1 MAPILEKKDIK
12 DLTIEQLVS
21 WLEERDIQA
30 FRAKQILKWIYH
42 RQADA
47 FGVMTDLGKEMRQ
60 QLSSHFSINRLEKTR
75 IETSKDG
82 SKKYLFKLEDGTYIE
97 SVLIPEKKHDT
108 LCLSS
113 QVGCAQGC
121 RFCLTAR
128 GSFARNL
135 SQGEIIAQVRDIAND
150 MEDPSRLT
158 NIVFMGMGEPL
169 ANYRNVV
176 NAIQIIA
183 DSEIGLGFSSRR
195 ITVSTAGLIPR
206 IADLGRDTAANL
218 AISLNAADNT
228 TRNRLMP
235 INRKY
240 PIEKLIDACRS
251 YPLQQRRRI
260 TFEYILLK
268 GINDSPQDAKRLAK
282 LLRPVKAKINLIPFN
297 DFEDSE
303 FQRPEDSVIQNFREI
318 LHNANY
324 TAIIRHSKG
333 QDISAACGQ
342 LSAKIL
348 DDG

>member
-1 MAPILEKKDIK
+1 MALTSKTKDIK
-12 DLTIEQLVS
+12 DCTIDQLVF
-21 WLEERDIQA
+21 WLEERGIQA
-30 FRAKQILKWIYH
+30 FRAKQILKWVYH

-47 FGVMTDLGKEMRQ
+47 FDVMTDLGKETRQ
-60 QLSSHFSINRLEKTR
+60 QLSRHFSINRLEKTR

-108 LCLSS
+108 ICLSS

-128 GSFARNL
+128 GNFVRNL
-135 SQGEIIAQVRDIAND
+135 SQSEIIAQVRDIAND

-176 NAIQIIA
+176 CAIQIIA

-195 ITVSTAGLIPR
+195 VTVSTAGLIPR
-206 IADLGRDTAANL
+206 IADLGRDTAVNL

-251 YPLQQRRRI
+251 YPLHQRRRI

-268 GINDSPQDAKRLAK
+268 GINDSQQDAKRLAK
-282 LLRPVKAKINLIPFN
+282 LLRPIRAKINLIPFN
-297 DFEDSE
+297 DFDESE
-303 FQRPEDSVIQNFREI
+303 FQRPEESVIDEFKKI

-324 TAIIRHSKG
+324 TAIVRHSKG

-342 LSAKIL
+342 LRAKAN
-348 DDG
+348 DGG